1 MWGNG
6 SPHAWGACSPS
17 PILGTPTIKIFM
29 DKKDI
34 KNLVLE
40 NLVKIR
46 EDLVKSRRE
55 YKEAAKDAPSAM
67 QSHSD
72 TSRFQFNTLAEN
84 IDIQIQKL
92 DEAVALIKES
102 GEKSVKTEIGAFVAI
117 KENNRKKYFYLV
129 PEGAGGFE
137 VKRDRSI
144 IRALAINSP
153 IGKYFF
159 GKKIGDKIMMN
170 LPAGKREIEIL
181 EIK

>member
-1 MWGNG
+1 MATPG
-6 SPHAWGACSPS
+6 SS
-17 PILGTPTIKIFM
+17 TIFFM

-40 NLVKIR
+40 NLVNIR
-46 EDLVKSRRE
+46 EDLVKSRGE

-92 DEAVALIKES
+92 DEAVVLIKELE
-102 GEKSVKTEIGAFVAI
+102 GKSVKTEIGAFVAI
-117 KENNRKKYFYLV
+117 KENNEKEHFYLV
-129 PEGAGGFE
+129 PEGVGGFE
-137 VKRDRSI
+137 
-144 IRALAINSP
+144 IRWGRLVIKVLAINSP
-153 IGKYFF
+153 IGKYLF
-159 GKKIGDKIMMN
+159 GKKIGDKITMN
-170 LPAGKREIEIL
+170 LPARKREIEIL